1 MAKILLVEDDPN
13 IRMAAEFALSDAG
26 HSIVACDNGT
36 DGFASALSIEPDLIL
51 LDLMLPGMSGHDFL
65 KEYRAQNASVPIIVL
80 TAYTSEQEKVLC
92 LDLGADDFISKPFS
106 VNELLA
112 RIRGEV
118 RVKGEPVSLRNRE
131 FEILQVLARHR
142 GSLVTRNE
150 LIQSVWKG
158 KTPSTSTVIDVHM
171 HNLRKALEIHSDYQL
186 IVTEYGRGYR
196 LQAIPKDSEEQE
208 GQ

>member
-92 LDLGADDFISKPFS
+92 LDLGADDFISKPFFS
-106 VNELLA
+106 KRA
-112 RIRGEV
+112 SCAHPCQSSSIDASCSI
-118 RVKGEPVSLRNRE
+118 PNR
-131 FEILQVLARHR
+131 L
-142 GSLVTRNE
+142 G
-150 LIQSVWKG
+150 
-158 KTPSTSTVIDVHM
+158 
-171 HNLRKALEIHSDYQL
+171 
-186 IVTEYGRGYR
+186 
-196 LQAIPKDSEEQE
+196 
-208 GQ
+208 